1 MQQLQIKQIHKIK
14 KGEIEMK
21 TAEKTTTETQANQLA
36 KSELLFLYEST
47 YSIPNGDPFTGEQR
61 YDEETKRVLV
71 SDVRIKRFIRD
82 YLLEQPNNQHEIYVW
97 NDVSRA
103 EGKESGS
110 AARMKA
116 LKSKFNKDD
125 SIKVEKEKGKSKVI
139 DAVKLLQQCIDVRL
153 FGGISTEEGDA
164 VNLTGPV
171 QFALLNPSLNEVE
184 LRMHQNTSVFVSSVE
199 KTRGAIGTTTVVPY
213 CVNQIHGWI
222 NPYSAKHTGL
232 IEPDVS
238 LMFKALWESINGAN
252 TRTKSNQNSL
262 LLLQIVYS
270 EPTKKLY
277 GLDRLIKL
285 TPKDNKRGE
294 QLRSIDD
301 FEFDFTN
308 LITAVAPDIIKE
320 VRYYCDGQD
329 DIKKKIGDK
338 FADKNK
344 FTKMAFPENKQEKEA
359 AK

>member
-1 MQQLQIKQIHKIK
+1 METETAKQQ
-14 KGEIEMK
+14 
-21 TAEKTTTETQANQLA
+21 TTETQGNQLA
-36 KSELLFLYEST
+36 KSEILFLYEST

-82 YLLEQPNNQHEIYVW
+82 YLLDNKHEIYV
-97 NDVSRA
+97 VSDKSSISE
-103 EGKESGS
+103 EGAESGA
-110 AARMKA
+110 AARFKTLQEKYKGIKEPEQVL
-116 LKSKFNKDD
+116 LKC
-125 SIKVEKEKGKSKVI
+125 I
-139 DAVKLLQQCIDVRL
+139 DARL
-153 FGGISTEEGDA
+153 FGGLVTIKKSKGKKKSENEQGEINDTA
-164 VNLTGPV
+164 AFNLTGPV
-171 QFALLNPSLNEVE
+171 QFALLNPSLNEVD
-184 LRMHQNTSVFVSSVE
+184 LRMHQNTSVFASSIE
-199 KTRGAIGTTTVVPY
+199 KSRGAIGTTTVVPY

-222 NPYSAKHTGL
+222 NPFSARHTGL
-232 IEPDVS
+232 AETDVS
-238 LMFKALWESINGAN
+238 MMFKALWESINSAN

-277 GLDRLIKL
+277 GLDRLINL

-338 FADKNK
+338 FADKKK

>member
-1 MQQLQIKQIHKIK
+1 MLQHPQ
-14 KGEIEMK
+14 G
-21 TAEKTTTETQANQLA
+21 NQLA
-36 KSELLFLYEST
+36 KSEILFLYEST

-82 YLLEQPNNQHEIYVW
+82 YLNANGSEIYVLLDRS
-97 NDVSRA
+97 NA
-103 EGKESGS
+103 TKEGKESGAS
-110 AARMKA
+110 ARMKT
-116 LKSKFNKDD
+116 LKKKNN
-125 SIKVEKEKGKSKVI
+125 GKSALEILKG
-139 DAVKLLQQCIDVRL
+139 CIDVRL

-164 VNLTGPV
+164 ANITGPV
-171 QFALLNPSLNEVE
+171 QFALLNPSLNEVD
-184 LRMHQNTSVFVSSVE
+184 LRMHQNTCVFPSQIKNE
-199 KTRGAIGTTTVVPY
+199 QGTIGTTTVVPY
-213 CVNQIHGWI
+213 CVNQIYGWI

-232 IEPDVS
+232 AETDVS

-285 TPKDNKRGE
+285 NPKDNKRGE
-294 QLRSIDD
+294 QLRSIED
-301 FEFDFTN
+301 FEFDFTGLFAALN
-308 LITAVAPDIIKE
+308 SDIITE
-320 VRYYCDGQD
+320 VKYYCDGQD

-344 FTKMAFPENKQEKEA
+344 FTKMALSENKQEKEA